1 MGKFTT
7 YYLKSKYKTNPNQKK
22 KKNLKVE
29 KTVAIN

>member
-7 YYLKSKYKTNPNQKK
+7 YYLKSKDKTNPNQKK

-29 KTVAIN
+29 KTGL